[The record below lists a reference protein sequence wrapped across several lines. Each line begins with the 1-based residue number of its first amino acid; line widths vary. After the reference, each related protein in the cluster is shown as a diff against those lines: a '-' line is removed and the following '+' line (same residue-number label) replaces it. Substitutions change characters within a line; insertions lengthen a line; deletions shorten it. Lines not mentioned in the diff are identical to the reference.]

1 MSRVAPALA
10 SSLAA
15 GLLACAEPPS
25 PIDPT
30 IDLAH
35 PATSPAPRVSL
46 EPLGLRT
53 QADFDAF
60 EDQLLERRGEVGPGT
75 LIAIYEAL
83 AADARPAERP
93 EDALLLMR
101 LGVVYRDNDDKKNGY
116 LQKALELGNRLR
128 AAAPKSPH
136 TLFFQGYVPFAAFGG
151 RVDRPLVIS
160 AESLQFAS
168 ACAAQWRDLLAVAPD
183 YRGPHDYD
191 LAFLKA
197 TVARLDAAKAR
208 LEAAP
213 PAPGEVA
220 EGRALSRAEVSAL
233 GTLDRFET
241 APEGDRIGLCRDWRA
256 TAPKTPE
263 AAAARSTSELRMDL
277 ACAIQD
283 RKPEVGLPLIELL
296 GVRDAGAF
304 DRCLWLGRLVDRVPS
319 AKAQADAKGLNCP

>member
-1 MSRVAPALA
+1 MPRVAPALA

-25 PIDPT
+25 PIDPKV
-30 IDLAH
+30 DLTH
-35 PATSPAPRVSL
+35 PATSPASRVSL

-60 EDQLLERRGEVGPGT
+60 EDQLLERRGEVGPST
-75 LIAIYEAL
+75 LVQIYEAL

-101 LGVVYRDNDDKKNGY
+101 LGVVYRDNDDKKNGF

-151 RVDRPLVIS
+151 RVDRPLVIT

-168 ACAAQWRDLLAVAPD
+168 ACASQWRDLLAAAPD
-183 YRGPHDYD
+183 YRGPHDFD
-191 LAFLKA
+191 TAFLKD
-197 TVARLDAAKAR
+197 TVQRLDAAKAR

-213 PAPGEVA
+213 PVPSAVA
-220 EGRALSRAEVSAL
+220 EVRALSRAEVSAL
-233 GTLDRFET
+233 GILDRFET
-241 APEGDRIGLCRDWRA
+241 APAGDRIGLCRDWRA
-256 TAPKTPE
+256 AAP
-263 AAAARSTSELRMDL
+263 AAASNRSNPELRMDL

-283 RKPEVGLPLIELL
+283 QLSNVALPLIQLL
-296 GVRDAGAF
+296 AVRDAGAF
-304 DRCLWLGRLVDRVPS
+304 DPCLWLGRLVDRVPA
-319 AKAQADAKGLNCP
+319 AKDEAAAKGLRCP